1 MDQVATL
8 LKENLVFMKK
18 VGSRVTCIPP
28 PTDTDDDRLL
38 LVNNYGDAEAAL
50 IADEWHLGGSAI
62 PADENYTAP
71 EEFFASF
78 TKSDINLIVTP
89 SEEFARRF
97 VAATSVAQR
106 LNLINKDDRIA
117 LFQAVLYGRGDIQ
130 NDNDLFGL

>member
-28 PTDTDDDRLL
+28 PTDTDDDRIL

-50 IADEWHLGGSAI
+50 IADEWHLGGSDI

-78 TKSDINLIVTP
+78 TKNDINLIVTP

-97 VAATSVAQR
+97 VADTSVAQR
-106 LNLINKDDRIA
+106 LNLINKHDRIA